1 MSCGR
6 LEEVLRGRLGGASKE
21 GLVADEVTP
30 EREAWYTGPCG
41 LWWQIRFYFQ
51 HRHQAFY
58 DMFMSVAGVL
68 VSEVTVL
75 VSSTLQLFK

>member
-6 LEEVLRGRLGGASKE
+6 LKEVLRGRLGGASKE

-41 LWWQIRFYFQ
+41 LW
-51 HRHQAFY
+51 
-58 DMFMSVAGVL
+58 
-68 VSEVTVL
+68 
-75 VSSTLQLFK
+75 